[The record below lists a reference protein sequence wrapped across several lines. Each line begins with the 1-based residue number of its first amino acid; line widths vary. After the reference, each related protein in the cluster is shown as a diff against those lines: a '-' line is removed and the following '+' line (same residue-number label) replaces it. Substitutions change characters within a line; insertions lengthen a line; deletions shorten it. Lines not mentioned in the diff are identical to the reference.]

1 MSPNISV
8 ISNHSA
14 RTTAT
19 TTTTTHNNVT
29 DGMIT
34 SQIAS
39 SHPNVTDLIDCHHPY
54 HQHEPSS
61 AQVLLASHFFTDD
74 NYSPLLVQTTTTS
87 FPSTTTTTKTKHHS
101 TSSACSSC
109 INSNINNTPTNQNN
123 NNNNNTNNNLYRNI
137 SCSTPIAPTQTAGT
151 VTPPQCL
158 IPQEC
163 SNNTLSESV
172 IQQRVRFIKDKMLL
186 LVNFEGLTL
195 RSVHDVNTIQQVL
208 QELVGSHM
216 KNILQSAQQSR
227 KDKYGKLYSSNALR
241 LQQQYQIDCFVCY
254 ENFSCD
260 NEDLWIRFQHTMES
274 LQQQF
279 NFRMFEE
286 FSCKNS
292 YEARISQTMSIL
304 SEQDHVPAVFSRSLS
319 PPRSSYM
326 NSLEKDHND
335 SPSNTSI
342 SPLELTKPFSQDV
355 ISDHLDSAL
364 NSITKQP
371 IKHVIQYHAKY
382 FTSTTTSSS
391 HQMDDSKSPSSE
403 IYITI
408 NNRFELYK
416 VLSRG
421 TYGTVYKGQDNLHN
435 TSVAVKE
442 LDLEMMDKIGA
453 IEFAQR
459 EVEIMKLIKDHPHPH
474 IVNTLDVIE
483 EYETIVLSCNNKPPS
498 KSFVYIV
505 TEFCEKG
512 SLENPLDEH
521 EQHKEEDVQRYYVQM
536 VLAIEHMHNVLSI
549 LHRDITLSNVCLD
562 VNGNVK
568 IVDFGLSDKFEKGKK
583 YHRLFVGN
591 GGYCCP
597 EVLLKKC
604 YAEEIDVYAL
614 GVVLYKLL
622 TGYLP
627 FRTAQDKFSMNYF
640 IPLEEEE
647 QISDTAK
654 NVIQNLLEINLAKR
668 WKLEDVKQDIWFK
681 EGLQKLQSGSKQ

>member
-1 MSPNISV
+1 
-8 ISNHSA
+8 
-14 RTTAT
+14 
-19 TTTTTHNNVT
+19 
-29 DGMIT
+29 
-34 SQIAS
+34 
-39 SHPNVTDLIDCHHPY
+39 
-54 HQHEPSS
+54 
-61 AQVLLASHFFTDD
+61 
-74 NYSPLLVQTTTTS
+74 
-87 FPSTTTTTKTKHHS
+87 
-101 TSSACSSC
+101 
-109 INSNINNTPTNQNN
+109 
-123 NNNNNTNNNLYRNI
+123 
-137 SCSTPIAPTQTAGT
+137 
-151 VTPPQCL
+151 
-158 IPQEC
+158 
-163 SNNTLSESV
+163 
-172 IQQRVRFIKDKMLL
+172 
-186 LVNFEGLTL
+186 
-195 RSVHDVNTIQQVL
+195 
-208 QELVGSHM
+208 
-216 KNILQSAQQSR
+216 
-227 KDKYGKLYSSNALR
+227 
-241 LQQQYQIDCFVCY
+241 
-254 ENFSCD
+254 
-260 NEDLWIRFQHTMES
+260 
-274 LQQQF
+274 
-279 NFRMFEE
+279 
-286 FSCKNS
+286 
-292 YEARISQTMSIL
+292 
-304 SEQDHVPAVFSRSLS
+304 
-319 PPRSSYM
+319 
-326 NSLEKDHND
+326 
-335 SPSNTSI
+335 
-342 SPLELTKPFSQDV
+342 
-355 ISDHLDSAL
+355 
-364 NSITKQP
+364 
-371 IKHVIQYHAKY
+371 
-382 FTSTTTSSS
+382 
-391 HQMDDSKSPSSE
+391 
-403 IYITI
+403 
-408 NNRFELYK
+408 
-416 VLSRG
+416 
-421 TYGTVYKGQDNLHN
+421 
-435 TSVAVKE
+435 
-442 LDLEMMDKIGA
+442 MMDKIGA